1 MKKTLITLLILTC
14 SLPLFAQ
21 KRIELK
27 ELAPKPVEIIPV
39 KVELINNQE
48 VLTVS
53 NYNHAIQIPLTAE
66 SKAEIDALLDAA
78 MGTTKKV
85 KDINGTDVSIM
96 KVTANMKPAFYF
108 QDQTKKSFSIGVE
121 AINDELHNLTWQ

>member
-39 KVELINNQE
+39 KVELINNQV

-53 NYNHAIQIPLTAE
+53 NYNHAMQIPLTAE
-66 SKAEIDALLDAA
+66 SKAEIDTILDAP
-78 MGTTKKV
+78 MGTSKRV
-85 KDINGTDVSIM
+85 PDINGAEVTILKVS
-96 KVTANMKPAFYF
+96 ANLKPALFF
-108 QDQTKKSFSIGVE
+108 RVQTKESINIGVE
-121 AINDELHNLTWQ
+121 ELKQSLQN

>member
-1 MKKTLITLLILTC
+1 MKKILISLLILAC
-14 SLPLFAQ
+14 SLPLMAQ
-21 KRIELK
+21 RQIELK
-27 ELAPKPVEIIPV
+27 ELQPKAAEVIPV
-39 KVELINNQE
+39 KVEMIDNQE

-53 NYNHAIQIPLTAE
+53 SYNHSIQIPLTAE
-66 SKAEIDALLDAA
+66 SKAEIDALLEAA

-108 QDQTKKSFSIGVE
+108 RDNTKISFTIGVE
-121 AINDELHNLTWQ
+121 AIKNEL